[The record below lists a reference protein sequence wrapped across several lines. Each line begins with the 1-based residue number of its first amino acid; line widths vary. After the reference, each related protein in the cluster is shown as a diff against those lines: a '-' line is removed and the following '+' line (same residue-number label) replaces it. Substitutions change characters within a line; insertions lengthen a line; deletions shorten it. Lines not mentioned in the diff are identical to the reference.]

1 MATQKPPPPP
11 VEIEMDSTFLKT
23 PPPAIPTAFPSNGKF
38 VFLDETSGN
47 YYNTESGQSSWL
59 GKVCIGAHMLV
70 GTSIVVTIPSGNP
83 IYFTVPWWVV
93 VNDELLINSSGK
105 VIRKNG
111 MEFIE
116 PSKPAPP
123 DMGTNNSNYEQ
134 KVIHVASNANY
145 LDQLMADDAMDGD
158 YCEKDL
164 LYEASWHTQ
173 DCTF

>member
-1 MATQKPPPPP
+1 MATIKPPPPP
-11 VEIEMDSTFLKT
+11 VEIEMDSTFLKP
-23 PPPAIPTAFPSNGKF
+23 PPPALNPTRKQSYF
-38 VFLDETSGN
+38 DETSGHH
-47 YYNTESGQSSWL
+47 YLVDAESGQSTWL
-59 GKVCIGAHMLV
+59 GKVVVGPNMLV

-83 IYFTVPWWVV
+83 IYFAVPWWVV

-105 VIRKNG
+105 VICRNG
-111 MEFIE
+111 MDFIE

-123 DMGTNNSNYEQ
+123 PVLIVNNSNYEQ

-158 YCEKDL
+158 YCENNL
-164 LYEASWHTQ
+164 LYEASWRTQ

>member
-1 MATQKPPPPP
+1 
-11 VEIEMDSTFLKT
+11 
-23 PPPAIPTAFPSNGKF
+23 
-38 VFLDETSGN
+38 
-47 YYNTESGQSSWL
+47 
-59 GKVCIGAHMLV
+59 
-70 GTSIVVTIPSGNP
+70 
-83 IYFTVPWWVV
+83 
-93 VNDELLINSSGK
+93 
-105 VIRKNG
+105 

-145 LDQLMADDAMDGD
+145 LDQLMADDDTNGD
-158 YCEKDL
+158 YCENDL